1 MSDHLFEPWSKLITI
16 VVRGKLL
23 QVPENNLLL
32 RQLSF
37 VGPDIASGKY
47 CWNGECRYCEIEYRR
62 APGAPVVPALSCRM
76 KGFEGM
82 EVTKIAFEI
91 KYNLGEALT
100 GAPNAPAASTTAEP
114 RK

>member
-1 MSDHLFEPWSKLITI
+1 MSEHLFEPYKRLITI
-16 VVRGKLL
+16 VVRGKVFE
-23 QVPENNLLL
+23 VPENNLLL

-37 VGPDIASGKY
+37 VAPDIATGKY

-62 APGAPVVPALSCRM
+62 APGAPVLAALSCRV

-82 EVTKIAFEI
+82 QVTKIAFEI

-100 GAPNAPAASTTAEP
+100 NAPAAPAQPNPT
-114 RK
+114 KG

>member
-1 MSDHLFEPWSKLITI
+1 MSEHLFEPWKKLITI
-16 VVRGKLL
+16 VVRGKLF

-32 RQLSF
+32 RQLQF
-37 VGPDIASGKY
+37 VAPDIGMGRY

-62 APGAPVVPALSCRM
+62 GPEGAVLPALSCRV

-91 KYNLGEALT
+91 KYNLGEAL
-100 GAPNAPAASTTAEP
+100 ANAPKAEP
-114 RK
+114 DKT